1 MSVFKNKSEINLE
14 SADLLHDN
22 NQYPAVAHC
31 AYYSCYQFMM
41 HIWVYKMNKTQKD
54 LDILCNNDKKIGS
67 HVILI
72 NQIRDFIKQKNQTD
86 GRNFNNLIIQLKK
99 SRHES
104 DYTEKNIDYPTSQ
117 GIIITSKDTHN
128 ILKKYQ

>member
-1 MSVFKNKSEINLE
+1 MSVYKNKSEINLE

-41 HIWVYKMNKTQKD
+41 HIWLYKMNKTHQD
-54 LDILCNNDKKIGS
+54 LDILCNQTTAGS

-72 NQIRDFIKQKNQTD
+72 NQIRNFLKQTNQED
-86 GRNFNNLIIQLKK
+86 SRQFNTLINQLKR

-104 DYTEKNIDYPTSQ
+104 DYSEKNIDYPTSQ
-117 GIIITSKDTHN
+117 GIIDTSKDTHKL
-128 ILKKYQ
+128 LKKYQ